1 MKIRLRCHCGKLQ
14 GELDTAAVA
23 ARAKCYCTDCR
34 AFARFLGNEIE
45 ILDGAGGTEVA
56 AALPSGLRFT
66 QGLDHLACMS
76 LSPKGIY
83 RWYANCC
90 RTPVGNTPRN
100 PKLPYVGV
108 IRACLDASPAELDA
122 ALGREHIAAHTKTA
136 YRKVETTPAATAWAV
151 LRIGGKIVKARLTGS
166 WKNNPFFVPGS
177 ADPVRTPLVISR
189 EQRQKLS

>member
-1 MKIRLRCHCGKLQ
+1 MNIRIRCHCGKLQ

-76 LSPKGIY
+76 LSPEGIY

-90 RTPVGNTPRN
+90 RTPIGNTPRN

-151 LRIGGKIVKARLTGS
+151 LRIGGMIVKARLTGS
-166 WKNNPFFVPGS
+166 WKSNPFFVPGR
-177 ADPVRTPLVISR
+177 ADPVRTPQVISR

>member
-1 MKIRLRCHCGKLQ
+1 MSIRIRCHCGKLQ

-166 WKNNPFFVPGS
+166 WKNNPFFVPDS
-177 ADPVRTPLVISR
+177 ATPVRTPQVISR
-189 EQRQKLS
+189 EQRQKLG

>member
-1 MKIRLRCHCGKLQ
+1 MSIRIRCHCGKLQ

-66 QGLDHLACMS
+66 QGLEHLACMS

-100 PKLPYVGV
+100 PRLPYVGV
-108 IRACLDASPAELDA
+108 IRACLDASPVELDA
-122 ALGREHIAAHTKTA
+122 ALGREHIAAHMKTA
-136 YRKVETTPAATAWAV
+136 YRKVETTPAATARAV

-177 ADPVRTPLVISR
+177 DTPVRTPQVISR

>member
-1 MKIRLRCHCGKLQ
+1 MNIRIRCHCGKLQ

-66 QGLDHLACMS
+66 QGLDQLACMS
-76 LSPKGIY
+76 LSPKGLY
-83 RWYANCC
+83 RWYASCC
-90 RTPVGNTPRN
+90 RTPIGNTPRD

-122 ALGREHIAAHTKTA
+122 ALGREHIATNTKTA
-136 YRKVETTPAATAWAV
+136 YRKVAATPGATAWAV
-151 LRIGGKIVKARLTGS
+151 LKIGGMIVKARLSGS
-166 WKNNPFFVPGS
+166 YRNNPFFVAGS
-177 ADPVRTPLVISR
+177 ADPVRTPEVISR
-189 EQRQKLS
+189 EQREKLG